1 MYTQRAATAIC
12 KDLKIP
18 PCLCRFHCSECVF
31 LAGDGNIVLVVAGDL
46 QKYTAVGSTFVCLAG
61 GMQETR
67 TKAEASGNLFSVPY
81 GVADL
86 LQARFM
92 RRVHLNVGQ

>member
-1 MYTQRAATAIC
+1 MYTQRAATAVY
-12 KDLKIP
+12 KDLNIP
-18 PCLCRFHCSECVF
+18 PCLCRLHCSECIF
-31 LAGDGNIVLVVAGDL
+31 LAGNGHSVGVVAGDL
-46 QKYTAVGSTFVCLAG
+46 QKYTAVGATFICLAG

-67 TKAEASGNLFSVPY
+67 TEAEASGNLFSVPY

-92 RRVHLNVGQ
+92 RRIHLNVGQ